1 MPDTLRVLLLED
13 NRDDAVLVE
22 RELRKEHPGCELRRA
37 EGREDFMALLRSFD
51 PHLILSDHRLAR
63 FSGLDA
69 LGLVLEASPDTPFIF
84 VTGSMS
90 EETAVESIKAGAWD
104 YVLKDRLVRLG
115 PAVAGALELR
125 RTRDALRR
133 SQEQL
138 RHAQKMEALGRLAG
152 GVAHDFNNLTTAI
165 LGFTEFVLSS
175 LETDDQRRKDLEEI
189 RSAAERASGLTRQLL
204 AFSRRQMIE
213 FQPVK
218 LNEVV
223 EKMDR
228 MLRRLIGED
237 VELITR
243 LAPSL
248 GWIHSDPGQL
258 EQVLANLVVNARDAM
273 PDGGRLTI
281 ETAAIV
287 LDEEY
292 VSLHPEATA
301 GPHVMLV
308 VSDTGSGMSA
318 ETRTRLFE
326 PFFTTKPRGQGTGLG
341 LATVYGIVR
350 QSGGHITVYSELG
363 QGSVFRVHFP
373 EIPAPGAEPT
383 ADAGHAAPA
392 MSGSETVL
400 LAEDE
405 EMVRRVAHRVLTAQG
420 YRVLEARTGSE
431 AIALVESQPELE
443 VDLLLTDVVMP
454 EMSGPELAAR
464 LSKRFPKLRTI
475 FMSGYTGE
483 TMMRNVSLPHDAV
496 YLPKPFTVQMIAE
509 TVREVLDR

>member
-1 MPDTLRVLLLED
+1 
-13 NRDDAVLVE
+13 
-22 RELRKEHPGCELRRA
+22 
-37 EGREDFMALLRSFD
+37 
-51 PHLILSDHRLAR
+51 
-63 FSGLDA
+63 
-69 LGLVLEASPDTPFIF
+69 
-84 VTGSMS
+84 
-90 EETAVESIKAGAWD
+90 
-104 YVLKDRLVRLG
+104 
-115 PAVAGALELR
+115 ELR

-292 VSLHPEATA
+292 VSL
-301 GPHVMLV
+301 
-308 VSDTGSGMSA
+308 
-318 ETRTRLFE
+318 
-326 PFFTTKPRGQGTGLG
+326 
-341 LATVYGIVR
+341 
-350 QSGGHITVYSELG
+350 
-363 QGSVFRVHFP
+363 
-373 EIPAPGAEPT
+373 
-383 ADAGHAAPA
+383 
-392 MSGSETVL
+392 
-400 LAEDE
+400 
-405 EMVRRVAHRVLTAQG
+405 
-420 YRVLEARTGSE
+420 
-431 AIALVESQPELE
+431 
-443 VDLLLTDVVMP
+443 
-454 EMSGPELAAR
+454 
-464 LSKRFPKLRTI
+464 
-475 FMSGYTGE
+475 
-483 TMMRNVSLPHDAV
+483 
-496 YLPKPFTVQMIAE
+496 
-509 TVREVLDR
+509 